1 MIMTAPSLG
10 RDIAWALLLKLVLLT
25 LIYLLFFR
33 ADVRPTID
41 TQQLFAPTRAA
52 PAPETS
58 Q

>member
-33 ADVRPTID
+33 ADVRPAID
-41 TQQLFAPTRAA
+41 TQQLFAPTSSAL
-52 PAPETS
+52 APEAP